1 MLKITVPPA
10 ELFDRRTRQFI
21 NSDGGVLVLEHS
33 LLSISKWE
41 AKTHKPFISTNKTV
55 EETIEYIK
63 CMTINNNVNPNIYM
77 GINDEIIDEVN
88 AYVND
93 PMTATTI
100 AKKLGPTKSNQ
111 FVTSEL
117 VYYWMIAQGIPMECE
132 KWHFNRLI
140 TLIKVCN
147 EENSRNSKTNKNK
160 SKRPTSDELK
170 TRAELNAAR
179 KKALNS
185 RG

>member
-1 MLKITVPPA
+1 MLKINVPPS
-10 ELFDRRTRQFI
+10 EVFNRRTREFI

-33 LLSISKWE
+33 LLSVSKWE
-41 AKTHKPFISTNKTV
+41 AKTHKPFISTDKTV

-63 CMTINNNVNPNIYM
+63 CMTINNNVDQNIYN
-77 GINDEIIDEVN
+77 GINNEIIEKVN
-88 AYVND
+88 NYIKD

-100 AKKLGPTKSNQ
+100 AKRPTPSRSNQ

-117 VYYWMIAQGIPMECE
+117 IYYWMIAQGIPMECE
-132 KWHFNRLI
+132 KWHLNRLI

-147 EENSRNSKTNKNK
+147 EENLRNSKTNKNK

-170 TRAELNAAR
+170 SRAELNAAR
-179 KKALNS
+179 KKAMHS